1 MDTLVRSQ
9 ADLLTERAELSNALA
24 SAPYSYDFF
33 QVLRRLEGLHPEQP
47 RLGLAGRPHL
57 EPLRVRQDVS
67 LHFAPASVSSS
78 GVDQQ
83 GRTVVEQAFFGHFGA
98 NGPLPIH
105 LTDFVRERIRHVGD
119 RTLSRFLDTFSHR
132 FALYLYRAW
141 VQVRP
146 TASFDRP
153 SGDRFRTYVGSA
165 IGLGAPSRQHRDAA
179 PDEVKL
185 HLSGWLSRHVR
196 PPEGLAALVAS
207 FFRLPTQVESFCG
220 HWMLLPESD
229 RTRLG
234 ARGLGAT
241 LGRGVVLG
249 KSVWDRQ
256 HKFRLR
262 LGPMTLAQYESMLP
276 GSSALFK
283 LNALVRQYC
292 CDEFFWDANL
302 LLEAAEVP
310 QMRLGSSG
318 RLGWTT
324 WLGPRRAATP
334 AGDLKLDV
342 AGWVERQPQQSG
354 AA

>member
-1 MDTLVRSQ
+1 MGAVMRSQ
-9 ADLLTERAELSNALA
+9 ADLLKERAELSNALT

-47 RLGLAGRPHL
+47 RLGAAGRPHL
-57 EPLRVRQDVS
+57 EPLRVRQDVA
-67 LHFAPASVSSS
+67 LHFAPSSVSSS

-83 GRTVVEQAFFGHFGA
+83 GRTVVEQAFFGHFGP

-119 RTLSRFLDTFSHR
+119 HTLSRFLDTFGHR

-153 SGDRFRTYVGSA
+153 SSDRFRAYVGSA
-165 IGLGAPSRQHRDAA
+165 VGLGSSSRQNRDAA

-185 HLSGWLSRHVR
+185 YLSGWLSRHVR

-207 FFRLPTQVESFCG
+207 FFRLPTRVESFCG
-220 HWMLLPESD
+220 HWMMLPESD

-234 ARGLGAT
+234 ARDMSAKLGQ
-241 LGRGVVLG
+241 GVVLG

-256 HKFRLR
+256 HKFRLK
-262 LGPMTLAQYESMLP
+262 LGPMTLSQYESMLP
-276 GSSALFK
+276 GNSALFK
-283 LNALVRQYC
+283 LDAFVRQYC
-292 CDEFFWDANL
+292 CDEFFWDAQL
-302 LLEAAEVP
+302 LLEASEVP
-310 QMRLGSSG
+310 QIRLGSSG

-324 WLGPRRAATP
+324 WLGRRSAATP

-342 AGWVERQPQQSG
+342 AGWAERQPPVVG
-354 AA
+354 A